1 MRGAP
6 FPPTVGF
13 EVYRRRDFLRSSA
26 IAAGALAL
34 GPAFWRAALAASP
47 AQPGPSPYGPLRPAD
62 ANGLMLP
69 SGFRSRLIA
78 RARQRVAATSY
89 TWHSLPDGQATYR
102 TADGGWIL
110 ASNSEAVAPAGG
122 ASAIR
127 FRSDG
132 SVRSAYRILG
142 GTNRNCAGGTTPWG
156 TWLSC
161 EEVDRGRVWECDPTG
176 ATPPAVRPALGRFKH
191 EAAAVDPVARR
202 IYLSE
207 DEPDGG
213 FYRFTPS
220 LYPDLRVGKLE
231 IATVGAGGIVQWR
244 PVPDPAA
251 TSVPTRKQV
260 PGSAVFKRSEG
271 IWFDSGIVYLATTGD
286 NRISAYNTTTGVLE
300 VVYNAAAIA
309 NPPLTGV
316 DNITVSRSRDLF
328 VCEDN
333 GSSQLDIGII
343 TPARVV
349 AKFLTATGSL
359 HTSSELTG
367 VVFDPAGK
375 RMYFA
380 SQRGFGGQGAVLE
393 VSGPFR

>member
-1 MRGAP
+1 
-6 FPPTVGF
+6 
-13 EVYRRRDFLRSSA
+13 VYRRRDFLRSSA
-26 IAAGALAL
+26 IAAGTLAL
-34 GPAFWRAALAASP
+34 GPAFWRAALAAP
-47 AQPGPSPYGPLRPAD
+47 AKPGSSPYGHLNAAD

-69 SGFRSRLIA
+69 DGFKSRLIA
-78 RARQRVAATSY
+78 RAGQRVGTTSY
-89 TWHSLPDGQATYR
+89 VWHSFSDGQATYR

-110 ASNSEAVAPAGG
+110 VSNSEAAAPAGG

-127 FRSDG
+127 FGADG
-132 SVRSAYRILG
+132 SIRSAYRILS

-161 EEVDRGRVWECDPTG
+161 EEVDRGQVWECDPAG
-176 ATPPAVRPALGRFKH
+176 GRAATVRPALGRFKH
-191 EAAAVDPVARR
+191 EAAAVDPGARR

-207 DEPDGG
+207 DELDGG

-220 LYPDLRVGKLE
+220 AYPDLRLGTLE
-231 IATVGAGGIVQWR
+231 IATVGSGGVVRWTR
-244 PVPDPAA
+244 VPDPAA
-251 TSVPTRKQV
+251 SSVPTRRQV
-260 PGSAVFKRSEG
+260 AGITVFKRSEG
-271 IWFDSGIVYLATTGD
+271 IWFDSGVVYLATTGD
-286 NRISAYNTTTGVLE
+286 NRIRAYNTATGVME
-300 VVYNAAAIA
+300 VIYDAGAIA

-349 AKFLTATGSL
+349 SKFLTATGSQ
-359 HTSSELTG
+359 HTGSELTG
-367 VVFDPAGK
+367 VIFDPSGK
-375 RMYFA
+375 RMYFS
-380 SQRGFGGQGAVLE
+380 SQRGFGGKGAVLE